1 VKLPGRLAPLGRD
14 DAVSAQLVADVVMI
28 ALAIKLR
35 VGQDERDHSGLS
47 GQIDDRT

>member
-1 VKLPGRLAPLGRD
+1 M
-14 DAVSAQLVADVVMI
+14 VADVVMI